1 MTPEEIRDRQI
12 EKFTLLAK
20 AKYDTG
26 QKEHGG
32 LLTETVNWK
41 DLEDEVIDL
50 WFYISSMREKQEKN
64 GK

>member
-12 EKFTLLAK
+12 KKFTLLAK
-20 AKYDTG
+20 RKYDMG

-50 WFYISSMREKQEKN
+50 WFYVCSMREKESKRDL
-64 GK
+64 